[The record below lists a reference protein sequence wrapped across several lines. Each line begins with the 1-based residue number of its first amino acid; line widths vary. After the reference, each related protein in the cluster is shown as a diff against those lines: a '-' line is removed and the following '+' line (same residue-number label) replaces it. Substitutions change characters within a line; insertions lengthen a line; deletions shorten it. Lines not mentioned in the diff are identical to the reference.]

1 MRIVVNALIAFVV
14 CTFFSACSIATVI
27 TTESVEE
34 FPVEPGTNLIVS
46 NGNGNISINTW
57 ENDRIEIKTIKSSWG
72 GSDEFEKVE
81 VLISPE
87 KCFTIETRYL
97 ENNSRVSVDFE
108 IQLPSTVSVDSVNSS
123 NGDIV
128 LIGTSG
134 DSDLYSSNGDITA
147 TGVNGTINVRTS
159 NGDITAFGI
168 TGIRNLR
175 TSNGSI
181 TVEMLTINN
190 DISINSSN
198 GNIEIHV
205 SEDINARA
213 ILDTSNGH
221 IRLHD
226 LEITS
231 GDFDSDHI
239 EGNFGSGGYE
249 IIIDTSN
256 GNIDIFEL
264 TEASCA
270 PSISSD

>member
-14 CTFFSACSIATVI
+14 FTFFSACSIATVI

-46 NGNGNISINTW
+46 NGNGNIFINTW

-134 DSDLYSSNGDITA
+134 DADLHSSNGDITA

-190 DISINSSN
+190 DISISSSN

-205 SEDINARA
+205 SEDINATV

-221 IRLHD
+221 IKLHD

-239 EGNFGSGGYE
+239 EGDFGNGGYE
-249 IIIDTSN
+249 IIVDTSN
-256 GNIDIFEL
+256 GSIDIFEL
-264 TEASCA
+264 TEASCV
-270 PSISSD
+270 PTISSD